1 MNFSK
6 IRLENERNAHVT
18 KRLNRLNT
26 WNFFKVLYRE
36 NIWRLFGFSILM
48 LLCVAPIFVVLML
61 ASFRNAELLQTLPI
75 LNGYGFS
82 TGIWQGY
89 DSYYQTELAKNN
101 MFMGLMTVVSSLLV
115 TIILSGGFAVV
126 RDSFWTGK
134 LSTVGVFKSIGK
146 GIKANALYALIT
158 TVVTAFSVF
167 GLFSFYTWSVT
178 VLPLWATIIIL
189 VVLSVIAMF
198 LVMYLLIL
206 CSVSV
211 TYKQS
216 VLANLD
222 DSWRLLWLNILPNI
236 IHFLLA
242 LVPIALY
249 FIFQNGMLQSLFLV
263 IILMFGGM
271 YFPLVWQTHMMK
283 TFALFH
289 PVEVKKKKHAQP
301 QQAAVPSVQETAV
314 SESSAEK
321 KTKRTKGKPQKTE
334 EAADES
340 VEACAPSNEDDPYA
354 IADDGDSEAEE
365 VTAESGEPVS
375 PIESAPDETE
385 E

>member
-249 FIFQNGMLQSLFLV
+249 FIFQNGMLQSLFWV

-289 PVEVKKKKHAQP
+289 PVEVKKKKHAQS

-340 VEACAPSNEDDPYA
+340 VEACAPSNEDDP
-354 IADDGDSEAEE
+354 
-365 VTAESGEPVS
+365 
-375 PIESAPDETE
+375 
-385 E
+385 